1 MQSSPT
7 QARLWPTAGSPF
19 PAGGSAQVKVEI
31 QIPAKAVE
39 HMKALGYA
47 NGFYVEGFVYVRPE
61 ADAEGALDVTHSIP
75 VLGWY
80 GNWTD
85 PSMFDTGSYL
95 EYAYGTLQRPSHIN
109 TNVKNAMT
117 WCPQGLRRGPVLHR
131 QHLRLLQ
138 RIHRSGGRP
147 ALLP

>member
-1 MQSSPT
+1 MAALGAELT
-7 QARLWPTAGSPF
+7 YTGEAVADGRVTV

-80 GNWTD
+80 GNW
-85 PSMFDTGSYL
+85 
-95 EYAYGTLQRPSHIN
+95 N
-109 TNVKNAMT
+109 
-117 WCPQGLRRGPVLHR
+117 
-131 QHLRLLQ
+131 
-138 RIHRSGGRP
+138 RSVHV
-147 ALLP
+147 

>member
-1 MQSSPT
+1 M
-7 QARLWPTAGSPF
+7 
-19 PAGGSAQVKVEI
+19 EI
-31 QIPAKAVE
+31 QIPAKTVE

-85 PSMFDTGSYL
+85 PSMFDTGSTWNTPT
-95 EYAYGTLQRPSHIN
+95 APSS
-109 TNVKNAMT
+109 
-117 WCPQGLRRGPVLHR
+117 GPATSTR
-131 QHLRLLQ
+131 M
-138 RIHRSGGRP
+138 
-147 ALLP
+147 